1 MKRTEIA
8 PGVHLSWDPAPKFNR
23 CRISLHFAFPA
34 KRETATAHA
43 LLPLVMERGYA
54 DCPDMTQMTKKLA
67 RLYGADLTVDARPLG
82 ANHNLCVSA
91 TGIKNRFA
99 LEGEDLTREYAAL
112 ALGTAFHPAFSGG
125 VFDPE
130 AVAIEKQMLRKSLE
144 DEVNEKRIYCQR
156 QANREFF
163 GASPAGIR
171 QEGYLEE
178 VDGLT
183 PETLTAAYREMLE
196 TAQIELLILG
206 CGEAET
212 QAVTQALLGELAA
225 VARRPVPL
233 CENLA
238 MPRQEAVRKT
248 ECFDTVQAKLCMLFT
263 LGEPMQPDQMAAVR
277 LAMALYGGS
286 VTSRLFLNVRERDHL
301 CYYCSSSF
309 QSFTGSMAVNSGVEH
324 ADALTLRADT
334 IFSALCHT
342 ALEVYG
348 EPALEEL
355 LVSADADA
363 LRISDAMPWR
373 GNSFYLPKP
382 IAASTSPAE
391 LSTVERKAVKK
402 LAWIPASKFD
412 RYTASLHSGTYPL
425 DELDQSFGQAYEQTK
440 ASVTDGADA
449 KPYFVGLYRLHA
461 GCGLYVL
468 CACEGTDQI
477 KLLKDLFTLLGLS
490 GIGGRTSAGYGRF
503 HLDGDPICLNTAE
516 EESTRWMLQALERST
531 SPYLLLTSS
540 LPAEE
545 EMDAALEGASFQ
557 LVRRSGFAATEWVET
572 PMKKQTQYFLA
583 AGSVLQHPYQGKLYD
598 VGTALPHPVYRY
610 SKPLFMGVTL

>member
-112 ALGTAFHPAFSGG
+112 ALGTAFHPAFSDG

-206 CGEAET
+206 CGAAET
-212 QAVTQALLGELAA
+212 QVVTQALLGELAA

-324 ADALTLRADT
+324 ADAARAEQAILKELDDLRHGPITEEELEDCRLSLLSGMAGIEDSLGGIETWYYMEVLRGGAVQTPDEARAALRAVTREDVRAILRQLTL
-334 IFSALCHT
+334 S
-342 ALEVYG
+342 
-348 EPALEEL
+348 
-355 LVSADADA
+355 VS
-363 LRISDAMPWR
+363 
-373 GNSFYLPKP
+373 
-382 IAASTSPAE
+382 
-391 LSTVERKAVKK
+391 
-402 LAWIPASKFD
+402 
-412 RYTASLHSGTYPL
+412 
-425 DELDQSFGQAYEQTK
+425 
-440 ASVTDGADA
+440 
-449 KPYFVGLYRLHA
+449 
-461 GCGLYVL
+461 
-468 CACEGTDQI
+468 
-477 KLLKDLFTLLGLS
+477 
-490 GIGGRTSAGYGRF
+490 
-503 HLDGDPICLNTAE
+503 
-516 EESTRWMLQALERST
+516 
-531 SPYLLLTSS
+531 YLLTREEG
-540 LPAEE
+540 PAH
-545 EMDAALEGASFQ
+545 
-557 LVRRSGFAATEWVET
+557 V
-572 PMKKQTQYFLA
+572 
-583 AGSVLQHPYQGKLYD
+583 
-598 VGTALPHPVYRY
+598 
-610 SKPLFMGVTL
+610 